1 MRAIIISLVLVLLF
15 AKVSAQLSP
24 FNWLCTNSATGVLN
38 DEGRSVVGY
47 QNSNY
52 VIGSFKSNTIAFGA
66 ITLTNTFSGTSDI
79 FIAKYTDCGLIVW
92 AKSFGTVNDDQGLAI
107 THDVNGNFYFCGS
120 FNSSSISIGS
130 FALNNN
136 GGDDFFI
143 AKMDAN
149 GNIIWANSWGGIGNE
164 VPKSIHTE
172 FPQNINLVGDY
183 TSNFTIGTNSLS
195 NAGNEDFFYMQI
207 TPAGSIITAKG
218 YGSSGSDKVNCVQ
231 GQLMCGIFNSASL
244 AIGASTLVNF
254 NTGTYDSFIINLD
267 GGFNETWVTGFGNL
281 GDDVLNSISVFGSF
295 PRFVGSFNSAS
306 LSIGNHTLLNANAG
320 TNDALIVAYN
330 IGGSA
335 YKAVRIGN
343 VGNEEAKA
351 IIRSA
356 NYSDIV
362 TGIFDSATLTFSGT
376 VVTLTNNNAGTFD
389 IFTTSSDNLGSFNT
403 ARLAGGPGDDIV
415 MNNTYNSI
423 FGSGVISYVGSF
435 NGATSSFSPAT
446 TLTNTGGTD
455 FFLTRFTDNFVIGS
469 VESQLDSKIKF
480 FPNPL
485 HDKLF
490 IQTEEEVKVKII
502 DVLSKTVFEEKIKGL
517 KEVDFTSQAKGI
529 YLMIVSSDKET
540 TTTHKLIFE

>member
-1 MRAIIISLVLVLLF
+1 MRALAISLALLLFF
-15 AKVSAQLSP
+15 AKVSAQQIP
-24 FNWLCTNSATGVLN
+24 FNWLCANNATGALN

-47 QNSNY
+47 QNNSY
-52 VIGSFKSNTIAFGA
+52 VIGSFKSNTISFGA
-66 ITLTNTFSGTSDI
+66 ITLTNTFNGTSDI
-79 FIAKYTDCGLIVW
+79 FIVKFTDCGLVVW

-107 THDVNGNFYFCGS
+107 TYDVNGNFYFSGS

-130 FALNNN
+130 FTLNNN

-143 AKMDAN
+143 AKMDVN
-149 GNIIWANSWGGIGNE
+149 GNIIWANSWGGLGNE
-164 VPKSIHTE
+164 VPKSIDSE

-183 TSNFTIGTNSLS
+183 TSSFTIGTNSLS

-207 TPAGSIITAKG
+207 TPTGSIITAKG
-218 YGSSGSDKVNCVQ
+218 YGSAGSDKVNCVR

-244 AIGASTLVNF
+244 TIGASTLVNY
-254 NTGTYDSFIINLD
+254 NSGTYDSFIINLD
-267 GGFNETWVTGFGNL
+267 GGFNETWVTGFGNS

-295 PRFVGSFNSAS
+295 PRFAGSFNSAS
-306 LSIGNHTLLNANAG
+306 LSIGNNTVLNANPG

-330 IGGSA
+330 NGGSA

-343 VGNEEAKA
+343 VGNEEAKS

-356 NYSDIV
+356 NNSDIV

-376 VVTLTNNNAGTFD
+376 VVTLTNTNAGTFD
-389 IFTTSSDNLGSFNT
+389 IFTTCTDNLGSFNT
-403 ARLAGGPGDDIV
+403 ARSAGGPGDDVIL
-415 MNNTYNSI
+415 NNTYYSI

-469 VESQLDSKIKF
+469 VESQLDSKIKI
-480 FPNPL
+480 FPNPINE
-485 HDKLF
+485 KLF

-502 DVLSKTVFEEKIKGL
+502 DVLGKTVFEEKMNGL

-529 YLMIVSSDKET
+529 YLLIVSSDKET
-540 TTTHKLIFE
+540 MTHKLILE